1 MGDYSVLIPIT
12 GYVEVE
18 VKADSEEEALNK
30 AHEKAEIKDIVEWDF
45 KGKCGGNVCSAI
57 KQDVEI
63 YKLED

>member
-18 VKADSEEEALNK
+18 VKAGSEEEALNK
-30 AHEKAEIKDIVEWDF
+30 AYEKAEIKDIVEWDF
-45 KGKCGGNVCSAI
+45 KGKWEGNVCSAI